1 MKIKKRPYISVFI
14 YILMG
19 YTIMQFFW
27 WTYLIFELNAEII
40 SLERII
46 VQLAEAS
53 NEAQLIIA
61 KGNLD
66 SVFFKKKL
74 MIMGESGV
82 FLVILLIGFYLI
94 KRSHQKELSLAK
106 QEQNF
111 MLAITHELNSPLAAI
126 KLNIETLQRR
136 KLAPDKVSMVLE
148 RAAQES
154 ERLNHLI
161 NNILA
166 TSRMEKTGFELYPE
180 QTDLVVQL
188 ERLVNKYEALI
199 PQKIEIETDGAIDV
213 EIDVLSFELILQNLL
228 ENASKYSDNESVIK
242 VKLKSK
248 PTFVCMEVLDNGIGI
263 SDVEKPKI
271 VSKFYRVGNESTR
284 KSKGTGLGMYLVA
297 NLVLEMHGKLF
308 ISDNQPQGTI
318 FRIEIPKTSIG
329 G

>member
-1 MKIKKRPYISVFI
+1 
-14 YILMG
+14 MG

-46 VQLAEAS
+46 VHLAEAS

-66 SVFFKKKL
+66 AVFFKKKL

-94 KRSHQKELSLAK
+94 KRSHQKELELAK

-188 ERLVNKYEALI
+188 ERLVNKYESLI

-228 ENASKYSDNESVIK
+228 ENASKYSDNESLIK

-263 SDVEKPKI
+263 SDEEKPKI

-284 KSKGTGLGMYLVA
+284 KSKGTGLGMYLVS
-297 NLVLEMHGKLF
+297 NLVLEMRGKLF
-308 ISDNQPQGTI
+308 IKDNKPNGTI

-329 G
+329 V